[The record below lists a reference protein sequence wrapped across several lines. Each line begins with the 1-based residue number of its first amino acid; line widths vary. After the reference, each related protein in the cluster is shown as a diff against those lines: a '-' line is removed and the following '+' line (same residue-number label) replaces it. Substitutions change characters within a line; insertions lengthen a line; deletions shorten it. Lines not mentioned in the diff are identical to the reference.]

1 VYLRIAHP
9 KNQAREFQTGCI
21 GRLTLVWPDKPD
33 WRDIMSTLQLE
44 YDGDQHATALREP
57 YHNTLAIDC
66 PFTAKGDEFSPG
78 NLLGISVAG
87 CMLLSMGAVAQRD
100 QLDLT
105 GTVVNIELTETDKP
119 YSHVDT
125 ITLAFN
131 IPRDFAFTDRL
142 RMQRAAELCPIKH
155 SFGEDTV
162 VTATY
167 NYAAAIAA

>member
-1 VYLRIAHP
+1 MS
-9 KNQAREFQTGCI
+9 K
-21 GRLTLVWPDKPD
+21 LTL
-33 WRDIMSTLQLE
+33 T
-44 YDGDQHATALREP
+44 YDGDQHATALKMP
-57 YHNTLAIDC
+57 HHNTVSVDC

-100 QLDLT
+100 RLDLRD
-105 GTVVNIELTETDKP
+105 TVVDIDLTETDEP
-119 YSHVDT
+119 YPHVDS

-131 IPRDFAFTDRL
+131 MPRDIAAGERKK
-142 RMQRAAELCPIKH
+142 MERAAGLCPIKH

-167 NYAAAIAA
+167 KYAAAKAA

>member
-1 VYLRIAHP
+1 
-9 KNQAREFQTGCI
+9 
-21 GRLTLVWPDKPD
+21 
-33 WRDIMSTLQLE
+33 MSTLTLT

-57 YHNTLAIDC
+57 HHNSVAVDC

-100 QLDLT
+100 HLDLS
-105 GTVVNIELTETDKP
+105 GTVVNIELTETAEP
-119 YSHVDT
+119 YPHVES

-131 IPRDFAFTDRL
+131 VPRDFSTIDRQK
-142 RMQRAAELCPIKH
+142 MERAAGLCPIKQ
-155 SFGEDTV
+155 SFGNDTI

-167 NYAAAIAA
+167 NYAVTKAA